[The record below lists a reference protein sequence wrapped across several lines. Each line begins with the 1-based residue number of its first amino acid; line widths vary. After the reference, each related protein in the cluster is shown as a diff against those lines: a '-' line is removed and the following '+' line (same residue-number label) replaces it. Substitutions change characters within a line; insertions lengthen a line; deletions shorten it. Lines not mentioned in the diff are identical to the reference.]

1 MQRFRLGLGLVLVMI
16 AAAWPAR
23 AQEAWP
29 QRPLRLVVPYPPGG
43 VTDGF
48 GRLAAEWLAPRLGQP
63 VVVENRSGASG
74 ALAIEYVM
82 ASRADGY
89 TLLVSSNSQ
98 LVFQQVAGRPSY
110 EPLRDLAPISIM
122 GRNPAV
128 LAVRADL
135 GVTTLPAFVA
145 LLRQSPGKYDYSSAG
160 AGGASHL
167 AMVLFTQ
174 VTGTSMQHV
183 PYRGGVPAMQDLLA
197 GVVAAHAAA
206 PSDALPHVTGGRIR
220 LLAVTGD
227 KRLPAAPEV
236 PTTAELGY
244 PQMTLFMWNS
254 LLAPLGTPAPVLARL
269 EREIRAA
276 CGDAVF
282 QAGLARLGAE
292 PVCGSSAEMATTLRT
307 ETPMWREV
315 VRASGLT
322 FD

>member
-1 MQRFRLGLGLVLVMI
+1 MFIFRLCGLLLL
-16 AAAWPAR
+16 AALLPHPAT

-48 GRLAAEWLAPRLGQP
+48 GRLAAEWLAQRLAQP

-74 ALAIEYVM
+74 ALAIDHVM

-98 LVFQQVAGRPSY
+98 LVFQQVAGRPTY
-110 EPLRDLAPISIM
+110 EPLRDLQPISIM

-128 LAVRADL
+128 LAVRAEL
-135 GVTTLPAFVA
+135 GVATLPAFVA
-145 LLRQSPGKYDYSSAG
+145 LLRAAPGKYDYSSAG

-220 LLAVTGD
+220 LLATTGD
-227 KRLPAAPEV
+227 KRLPGAPDV
-236 PTTAELGY
+236 PTMAEAGY
-244 PQMTLFMWNS
+244 PQMSLFMWNS
-254 LLAPLGTPAPVLARL
+254 LLAPLGTPAPILARL

-276 CGDAVF
+276 CADAAF

-292 PVCGSSAEMATTLRT
+292 PVCGSTAEMVETLRT

-315 VRASGLT
+315 VRTAGLT

>member
-1 MQRFRLGLGLVLVMI
+1 MIRFRLCCLLFL
-16 AAAWPAR
+16 AAFAPAAM

-48 GRLAAEWLAPRLGQP
+48 GRLAAEWLAQRLAQP

-74 ALAIEYVM
+74 ALAIEHVM

-98 LVFQQVAGRPSY
+98 LVFQQVAGRPTY

-128 LAVRADL
+128 LAVRAEL
-135 GVTTLPAFVA
+135 GVATLAEFVA

-183 PYRGGVPAMQDLLA
+183 PYRGGVPAMQDLLS

-206 PSDALPHVTGGRIR
+206 PSDALPHASGGRIR
-220 LLAVTGD
+220 LLATTGD
-227 KRLPAAPEV
+227 KRLPAAPAV
-236 PTTAELGY
+236 PTMAEAGY
-244 PQMTLFMWNS
+244 PQMSLFMWNS
-254 LLAPLGTPAPVLARL
+254 LLAPLGTPAPILARI
-269 EREIRAA
+269 EREIRGA
-276 CGDAVF
+276 CADASF
-282 QAGLARLGAE
+282 QAGLARLGAD
-292 PVCGSSAEMATTLRT
+292 PDCGSSAEMAATLRS

-315 VRASGLT
+315 VRTAGLT

>member
-1 MQRFRLGLGLVLVMI
+1 MTRFRLCCLLLLAALVPG
-16 AAAWPAR
+16 AAT

-29 QRPLRLVVPYPPGG
+29 QRSLRLVVPYPPGG

-48 GRLAAEWLAPRLGQP
+48 GRLAAEWLAQRLAQT

-74 ALAIEYVM
+74 ALAIEHVM

-98 LVFQQVAGRPSY
+98 LVFQQVAGRPTY

-128 LAVRADL
+128 LAVRAEL
-135 GVTTLPAFVA
+135 GVTTLAEFVA
-145 LLRQSPGKYDYSSAG
+145 LLRQAPGKYDYSSAG

-183 PYRGGVPAMQDLLA
+183 PYRGGVPAMQDLLS

-206 PSDALPHVTGGRIR
+206 PSDALPHATGGRIR
-220 LLAVTGD
+220 LLATTGD
-227 KRLPAAPEV
+227 KRLPGAPGV
-236 PTTAELGY
+236 PTMAEAGY
-244 PQMTLFMWNS
+244 PQISLFMWNS
-254 LLAPLGTPAPVLARL
+254 LLAPLGTPAPILARMDL
-269 EREIRAA
+269 YLRGACAERA
-276 CGDAVF
+276 F
-282 QAGLARLGAE
+282 QAGLARLGAD
-292 PVCGSSAEMATTLRT
+292 PVCGSSAEMAATLRT
-307 ETPMWREV
+307 ETPMWRQV
-315 VRASGLT
+315 VQTAGLT

>member
-1 MQRFRLGLGLVLVMI
+1 MQRFRLVLAVLLLAV
-16 AAAWPAR
+16 AALPVR
-23 AQEAWP
+23 AEEAWP

-48 GRLAAEWLAPRLGQP
+48 GRLAAEWLAQRLGQP

-82 ASRADGY
+82 ASRPDGY
-89 TLLVSSNSQ
+89 TVLVSSNSQ
-98 LVFQQVAGRPSY
+98 LVFQQVAGHPSY

-135 GVTTLPAFVA
+135 GVATLAEFVA
-145 LLRQSPGKYDYSSAG
+145 LLRQHPGQYDYSSAG

-206 PSDALPHVTGGRIR
+206 PSDALPHASGGRIR

-227 KRLPAAPEV
+227 RRLPAAPEV

-244 PQMTLFMWNS
+244 PQLTLYMWNS

-276 CGDAVF
+276 CGDTTF
-282 QAGLARLGAE
+282 KAGLARLGAE
-292 PVCGSSAEMATTLRT
+292 PVCGSSAEMAATLRT

-315 VRASGLT
+315 VRTAGLT

>member
-1 MQRFRLGLGLVLVMI
+1 MTRFRLCCLLLLAALVPG
-16 AAAWPAR
+16 AAT

-29 QRPLRLVVPYPPGG
+29 QRSLRLVVPYPPGG

-48 GRLAAEWLAPRLGQP
+48 GRLAAEWLAQRLAQT

-74 ALAIEYVM
+74 ALAIEHVM

-98 LVFQQVAGRPSY
+98 LVFQQVAGRPTY

-128 LAVRADL
+128 LAVRAEL
-135 GVTTLPAFVA
+135 GVTTLAEFVA
-145 LLRQSPGKYDYSSAG
+145 LLRQAPGKYDYSSAG

-183 PYRGGVPAMQDLLA
+183 PYRGGVPAMQDLLS

-206 PSDALPHVTGGRIR
+206 PSDALPHATGGRIR
-220 LLAVTGD
+220 LLATTGD
-227 KRLPAAPEV
+227 KRLPGAPGV
-236 PTTAELGY
+236 PTMAEAGY
-244 PQMTLFMWNS
+244 PQISLFMWNS
-254 LLAPLGTPAPVLARL
+254 LLAPLGTPAPILARL
-269 EREIRAA
+269 EREIRGA
-276 CGDAVF
+276 CADSAF
-282 QAGLARLGAE
+282 QAGLARLGAD
-292 PVCGSSAEMATTLRT
+292 PVCGSSAEMAATLRT
-307 ETPMWREV
+307 ETPMWRQV
-315 VRASGLT
+315 VQTAGLT

>member
-1 MQRFRLGLGLVLVMI
+1 MQRFRLVLAVLLLAV
-16 AAAWPAR
+16 AALPVR
-23 AQEAWP
+23 AEEAWP

-48 GRLAAEWLAPRLGQP
+48 GRLAAEWLAQRLGQP

-82 ASRADGY
+82 ASRPDGY
-89 TLLVSSNSQ
+89 TVLVSSNSQ
-98 LVFQQVAGRPSY
+98 LVFQQVAGHPSY

-135 GVTTLPAFVA
+135 GVATLAEFVA
-145 LLRQSPGKYDYSSAG
+145 LLRQHPGQYDYSSAG

-206 PSDALPHVTGGRIR
+206 PSDALPHASGGRIR

-227 KRLPAAPEV
+227 RRLPAAPEV

-244 PQMTLFMWNS
+244 PQLTLYMWNS

-276 CGDAVF
+276 CGDTTF
-282 QAGLARLGAE
+282 KAGLARLGAE
-292 PVCGSSAEMATTLRT
+292 PVCGSSADMAATLRT

-315 VRASGLT
+315 VRTAGLT

>member
-1 MQRFRLGLGLVLVMI
+1 MQRFRLVLAVLLLAV
-16 AAAWPAR
+16 AALPVR
-23 AQEAWP
+23 AEEAWP

-48 GRLAAEWLAPRLGQP
+48 GRLAAEWLAQRLGQP

-82 ASRADGY
+82 ASRPDGY
-89 TLLVSSNSQ
+89 TVLVSSNSQ
-98 LVFQQVAGRPSY
+98 LVFQQVAGHPSY

-135 GVTTLPAFVA
+135 GVATLAEFVA
-145 LLRQSPGKYDYSSAG
+145 LLRQHPGQYDYSSAG

-206 PSDALPHVTGGRIR
+206 PSDALPHASGGRIR

-227 KRLPAAPEV
+227 RRLPAAPEV

-244 PQMTLFMWNS
+244 PQLTLYMWNS

-276 CGDAVF
+276 CGDTTF

-292 PVCGSSAEMATTLRT
+292 PVCGSSADMAATLRT

-315 VRASGLT
+315 VRTAGLT

>member
-1 MQRFRLGLGLVLVMI
+1 MFSFRLCGLLLL
-16 AAAWPAR
+16 AALLPHPAT

-48 GRLAAEWLAPRLGQP
+48 GRLAAEWLAQRLAQP

-74 ALAIEYVM
+74 ALAIDHVM

-98 LVFQQVAGRPSY
+98 LVFQQVAGRPTY
-110 EPLRDLAPISIM
+110 EPLRDLQPISIM

-128 LAVRADL
+128 LAVRAEL
-135 GVTTLPAFVA
+135 GVATLPAFVA
-145 LLRQSPGKYDYSSAG
+145 LLRAAPGKYDYSSAG

-167 AMVLFTQ
+167 ARVLFTQ

-220 LLAVTGD
+220 LLATTGD
-227 KRLPAAPEV
+227 KRLPGAPDV
-236 PTTAELGY
+236 PTMAEAGY
-244 PQMTLFMWNS
+244 PQMSLFMWNS
-254 LLAPLGTPAPVLARL
+254 LLAPLGTPAPILARL

-276 CGDAVF
+276 CADAAF

-292 PVCGSSAEMATTLRT
+292 PVCGSTAEMVETLRT

-315 VRASGLT
+315 VRTAGLT